1 MNTSSVRTEPNKR
14 NTLNRLLEVARQEFS
29 KKGLSGARI
38 EDIARE
44 AGITKQLVYHYYGS
58 KERLFSAVLDES
70 SQRIMA
76 ELIALDVEHL
86 APTVAL
92 RELLYYCF
100 DQYRDDPFLGA
111 LALEGIR
118 YHDAHDT
125 PRNMFADLTP
135 ALAEK
140 FDNILKRG
148 AQCGEFKA
156 VADPRLFLATAALLT
171 SGGFTNHYS
180 MSVLVGVDTRST
192 QGMQLW
198 RQHSVDFIVSSI
210 SLVPA
215 PA

>member
-1 MNTSSVRTEPNKR
+1 MKKTSVRTEPNKR
-14 NTLNRLLEVARQEFS
+14 DTLNRLLDVARQEFS

-38 EDIARE
+38 EDIARG
-44 AGITKQLVYHYYGS
+44 AGITKQLIYHYYGS

-76 ELIALDVEHL
+76 ELIALEVEHL
-86 APTVAL
+86 APTAAL
-92 RELLYYCF
+92 RALLNCCF

-118 YHDAHDT
+118 YHDANDT
-125 PRNMFADLTP
+125 PRNIFADRSP

-148 AQCGEFKA
+148 AQCGEFKT
-156 VADPRLFLATAALLT
+156 VEDTRLFLATAALLT

-180 MSVLVGVDTRST
+180 VSVLIGVDTRSA

-198 RQHSVDFIVSSI
+198 RQYSADFIISSI
-210 SLVPA
+210 SLTPTPV
-215 PA
+215 